1 MYCTV
6 LYMDPGKAETEA
18 ATGTQEGAQEEEEG
32 VWERFSSDKRELR
45 EEYSTP
51 RILGQVT
58 IVTSIARITRLAR
71 ITRITRITRMITMI
85 TRIAD

>member
-1 MYCTV
+1 
-6 LYMDPGKAETEA
+6 MDPGKAETEA
-18 ATGTQEGAQEEEEG
+18 ATGTQEGEEGEEG

-71 ITRITRITRMITMI
+71 LGY
-85 TRIAD
+85 DN

>member
-1 MYCTV
+1 MYYVLCTV

-18 ATGTQEGAQEEEEG
+18 ATGTQEGEEGEG

-58 IVTSIARITRLAR
+58 YSN
-71 ITRITRITRMITMI
+71 
-85 TRIAD
+85 

>member
-1 MYCTV
+1 MIRQLYCMYYVLCTMYCTV

-18 ATGTQEGAQEEEEG
+18 ATVTQEEAQEEEEGEEG

-58 IVTSIARITRLAR
+58 YSN
-71 ITRITRITRMITMI
+71 
-85 TRIAD
+85 

>member
-1 MYCTV
+1 
-6 LYMDPGKAETEA
+6 MDPGKAETEA
-18 ATGTQEGAQEEEEG
+18 ATGTQEEGEEGEEGGKG

-58 IVTSIARITRLAR
+58 YSN
-71 ITRITRITRMITMI
+71 
-85 TRIAD
+85 

>member
-1 MYCTV
+1 
-6 LYMDPGKAETEA
+6 MDPGKAETEA
-18 ATGTQEGAQEEEEG
+18 STGTQEGEEEEEGEEG

-71 ITRITRITRMITMI
+71 LARITRLITRTCS
-85 TRIAD
+85 TPAGW

>member
-1 MYCTV
+1 MYYVLCTV

-18 ATGTQEGAQEEEEG
+18 ATGTQEGEEGEEG

-58 IVTSIARITRLAR
+58 YSN
-71 ITRITRITRMITMI
+71 
-85 TRIAD
+85 

>member
-18 ATGTQEGAQEEEEG
+18 ATVTQEEAQEEEEGEEG

-45 EEYSTP
+45 EEYSMP
-51 RILGQVT
+51 RILGQVRY
-58 IVTSIARITRLAR
+58 S
-71 ITRITRITRMITMI
+71 
-85 TRIAD
+85 

>member
-1 MYCTV
+1 
-6 LYMDPGKAETEA
+6 MDPGKAETEA
-18 ATGTQEGAQEEEEG
+18 ATGTEEEAEEGEEGEEG

>member
-1 MYCTV
+1 MYYVLCTV

-18 ATGTQEGAQEEEEG
+18 ATGTEGEEG

-71 ITRITRITRMITMI
+71 LARITRLITRTCS
-85 TRIAD
+85 TPAGW